1 MFDLKKDF
9 YPKSGKNRDF
19 LAILGQFLRFF
30 QLFFQLLAQYSTIQF
45 IFLKENL
52 FSLKPVRIM
61 NRLLI

>member
-61 NRLLI
+61 NRLPI